1 MGELSVSLL
10 RLGYLLLLWLFV
22 LAALFTLRRDIY
34 GTTIRRRDSTAAARG
49 GRRRPKGRAVV
60 GVPSELAG
68 APAAVPPAAP
78 HFGSADAVN
87 PAAYPSPAPV
97 PTPGSVPARV
107 PVTPK
112 QHAPTRLVVKSG
124 PLRGTTLPLSRAPV
138 VIGRSSTANLVLDD
152 EFTSGR
158 HAQLVPRNGG
168 WVLED
173 LGSTNGTFLGRE
185 RIAGPVELTAG
196 QSIRIGNT
204 TLEVLK

>member
-10 RLGYLLLLWLFV
+10 RLGYLLVLWLFV
-22 LAALFTLRRDIY
+22 LAALVTLRRDIY
-34 GTTIRRRDSTAAARG
+34 GTTIRRRDAVPNDRPNSKRRQRVAVPAEFAAAT
-49 GRRRPKGRAVV
+49 PALPHAVT
-60 GVPSELAG
+60 PHAAPLA
-68 APAAVPPAAP
+68 APAAT
-78 HFGSADAVN
+78 
-87 PAAYPSPAPV
+87 PV
-97 PTPGSVPARV
+97 RQGV
-107 PVTPK
+107 
-112 QHAPTRLVVKSG
+112 PTRLVVKSG
-124 PLRGTTLPLSRAPV
+124 PLRGTTLPLTRAPV

-152 EFTSGR
+152 DFASGR

-185 RIAGPVELTAG
+185 RIAAPIEVTAG